1 MYTGHGR
8 VIDFDPSVLLNKIEL
23 STNNEILIKRQISA
37 MYMAVFNFWSAIEFY
52 YNGHVGNGRSNE
64 PDDFQEIQF
73 DAAMLKE
80 KVIREIMTLS
90 TLRNAC
96 DHRLENPAK
105 NIMFKSN
112 SIQPPS
118 VTIDN
123 NALRKAY
130 VSFTA
135 LITVLKTKYK
145 IP

>member
-1 MYTGHGR
+1 MYTGPGR
-8 VIDFDPSVLLNKIEL
+8 VIDFDPSILLNKIEL
-23 STNNEILIKRQISA
+23 STNDEILIKRQISA

-52 YNGHVGNGRSNE
+52 HNRHNGKGRSNE

-80 KVIREIMTLS
+80 KVIREIMALS

-105 NIMFKSN
+105 NIIFKNN
-112 SIQPPS
+112 SIQPLS
-118 VTIDN
+118 ITIDN

-130 VSFTA
+130 DSFTA
-135 LITVLKTKYK
+135 LIIVLKIKYN